1 MLLGKQGYI
10 NYIFII
16 LDGQIFT
23 KKKKKSK
30 KSSIIQHNIITYC
43 IDTDTT
49 VWYEDQWILVQWKK
63 NWKVDLIKV

>member
-16 LDGQIFT
+16 LDGQIFI
-23 KKKKKSK
+23 KKSK